1 MQRLSDFDLT
11 EQEIWQIFGSQENYE
26 DDLAW
31 YADKPSGYIP
41 ERIKIAR
48 LLFLRGKRE
57 ESRKLLESIEDRRV
71 RDESLQWYAS
81 WCAEPGWI
89 VN

>member
-1 MQRLSDFDLT
+1 MKHLNELNLT
-11 EQEIWQIFGSQENYE
+11 EQEVWQIFGSQENYE
-26 DDLAW
+26 DNLAW
-31 YADKPSGYIP
+31 YEKNPGSLDEVRA
-41 ERIKIAR
+41 IAR

-57 ESRKLLESIEDRRV
+57 ESRKMLESIEDARIRE
-71 RDESLQWYAS
+71 ESLQWYAS